1 VFRDC
6 HAPCT
11 LCKPLLGILIRCRS
25 ILTYPKS
32 SFVLVGGNSQKA
44 IELIKVGGYILL
56 IDETFIVKLFSTT
69 KKKHECVVQTRVCIF
84 SLECYA
90 NRRTNII
97 SIINAFYFFVF
108 SSLIVYGTA
117 CLNSQLNWT
126 CPGGYLRMVKAR
138 WETNVICGSVYEH
151 KEYDVKTNLENKCNN
166 KSACHFTVENSSFD
180 AICTDKCESFQL
192 DFGYRYVSKSFA
204 SRFLFIIFSP
214 I

>member
-1 VFRDC
+1 VIRDC

-32 SFVLVGGNSQKA
+32 SFVLVGGNSQKN
-44 IELIKVGGYILL
+44 IKLIKVGGYILL

-84 SLECYA
+84 SLECYT
-90 NRRTNII
+90 NRRTSII

-108 SSLIVYGTA
+108 SSLIDYGTA

-126 CPGGYLRMVKAR
+126 CPGGYLNMVKAR
-138 WETNVICGSVYEH
+138 WETNVKCGNVYAH
-151 KEYDVKTNLENKCNN
+151 TEYDVKTNLENKCNN
-166 KSACHFTVENSSFD
+166 KSACYFTVEDSSFD
-180 AICTDKCESFQL
+180 GICTHNCERLQL
-192 DFGYRYVSKSFA
+192 DFGYQCVSKSSA
-204 SRFLFIIFSP
+204 
-214 I
+214 